1 MRTRSVRDASASARD
16 PRLLRLSRPST
27 RTAIVFVCCSCI
39 NMTNVVL
46 APRASPHIYKCEMVL
61 SPPLV
66 YLVSFLVSSVS
77 RLDLLSRLCLS
88 SVLWCGLW
96 SGLWSGAALSSPVG
110 CRFSPH
116 MKNKHTKKIKCSCMS
131 IGSHNMLTTAYGSP
145 TCSHDACTP

>member
-1 MRTRSVRDASASARD
+1 MSHLTLRFCLRDAFND
-16 PRLLRLSRPST
+16 QNLD
-27 RTAIVFVCCSCI
+27 I

-46 APRASPHIYKCEMVL
+46 APARFPPHIQMRNGPVTSSRVFGLVFGLVCL
-61 SPPLV
+61 S
-66 YLVSFLVSSVS
+66 S
-77 RLDLLSRLCLS
+77 LLSRLCLS

-116 MKNKHTKKIKCSCMS
+116 MKNKHTKKITCSCMS